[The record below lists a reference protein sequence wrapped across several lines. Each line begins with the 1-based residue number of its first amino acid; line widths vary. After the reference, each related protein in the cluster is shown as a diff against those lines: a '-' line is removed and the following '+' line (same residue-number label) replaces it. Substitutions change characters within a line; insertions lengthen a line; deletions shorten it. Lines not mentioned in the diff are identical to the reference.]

1 MPDPSPVPMT
11 LSYRHEDGARLASLL
26 WRFGPGWRMISSAV
40 LGGGIGPRE
49 WVLNAQVAS
58 GYARLDPADHL
69 RELGPDGPGV
79 GMMTVAY
86 ADRYTRAH
94 DDGVEAV
101 ATVGLRRPTWAAAP
115 PGAPDPEL
123 EPLGDLIPHVRP
135 NVSGGPSVDGAAN
148 GGGEPRARGA
158 VGPSGEPGRPGDP
171 IPRGKG
177 NAGGGPI
184 PRGAPGPYG
193 VSNES
198 GGPGG
203 AEGMRAEPDG
213 RGGPR
218 PGDRPDP
225 HDGPNPETGRGSG
238 GGAPV
243 PGTINIL
250 VVVPVAMSD
259 AALVNAVM
267 TVTEAKT
274 QALAE
279 TGFPGT
285 GTASDAVCVAVPQ
298 DGPEEMFGGPRSEWG
313 ARIARAVHA
322 AVLDGV
328 HRWHRSPYPG

>member
-1 MPDPSPVPMT
+1 MSDPVPHPMT
-11 LSYRHEDGARLASLL
+11 LAYRHEDGARLASLL
-26 WRFGPGWRMISSAV
+26 WEFGPGWRMISSAV

-58 GYARLDPADHL
+58 GYGRVDPADHL
-69 RELGPDGPGV
+69 RELGPGGAGV

-86 ADRYTRAH
+86 ADRYVRRH
-94 DDGVEAV
+94 DGGVEAV

-115 PGAPDPEL
+115 PDADDPEL
-123 EPLGDLIPHVRP
+123 EPR
-135 NVSGGPSVDGAAN
+135 
-148 GGGEPRARGA
+148 
-158 VGPSGEPGRPGDP
+158 GEPGSHRRPSAGDG
-171 IPRGKG
+171 RHMADTADKMD
-177 NAGGGPI
+177 AAD
-184 PRGAPGPYG
+184 RA
-193 VSNES
+193 
-198 GGPGG
+198 G
-203 AEGMRAEPDG
+203 AEGTADALDSARRAP
-213 RGGPR
+213 
-218 PGDRPDP
+218 
-225 HDGPNPETGRGSG
+225 
-238 GGAPV
+238 A

-285 GTASDAVCVAVPQ
+285 GTASDAVCVAVRR
-298 DGPEEMFGGPRSEWG
+298 DGPEEIFGGPRSEWG

-328 HRWHRSPYPG
+328 HGWHRGRYPR